1 MSVTADRGAATDE
14 AGWGLAGLRDR
25 LRRSENTWTYVPLL
39 VAIFA
44 LSAYAASQSD
54 LYLTER
60 NIQVL
65 LNSIAVLGLLTVGM
79 TLLLVAGQLDLSV
92 GANATLASII
102 GAKLI
107 SSGSSDGVAVVVML
121 LVPAAISG
129 VVAVIVVLTRVQPF
143 ILTLGLLSVLQ
154 AISLIETGQR
164 PVPIG
169 SRLQGFDT
177 ADFLTIPL
185 PFWIFV
191 GALLV
196 GAVILRF
203 TRFGR
208 AAYAVGSNEQ
218 AAYMSG
224 VPVNLTKISLF
235 VLSGFLCG
243 LAGLLLLARLGAGD
257 AASGQGLELDA
268 IAAAIIGGCSLLG
281 GRGSMLGSFLG
292 VLLLG
297 VIQNS
302 LTLLD
307 VSSFYQRMVL
317 GGLLMFAVT
326 ATAVAEMRRG
336 SAESIADYFR
346 RVLGGRREGSAQ
358 EDVAAPGP
366 DDRRAEGR
374 GPGPPDAD
382 P

>member
-1 MSVTADRGAATDE
+1 MSVTIDE
-14 AGWGLAGLRDR
+14 RAPMEVPPRQHPVRAVTER
-25 LRRSENTWTYVPLL
+25 LRRSENTRTYIPLL
-39 VAIFA
+39 LAILG
-44 LSAYAASQSD
+44 LSAYATSQSD

-60 NIQVL
+60 NLQVL

-107 SSGSSDGVAVVVML
+107 TSGSSDGVAIL
-121 LVPAAISG
+121 LMVLAAAAISAA
-129 VVAVIVVLTRVQPF
+129 VAVIVVLTRVQPF

-154 AISLIETGQR
+154 SISLLETGQR

-177 ADFLTIPL
+177 AEFLSIPV
-185 PFWIFV
+185 PFWMFI
-191 GALLV
+191 GALVV
-196 GAVILRF
+196 GSIILQFSRL
-203 TRFGR
+203 GR
-208 AAYAVGSNEQ
+208 SAYAVGSNDE
-218 AAYMSG
+218 AAFMSG
-224 VPVNLTKISLF
+224 VPVRWVKITLF
-235 VLSGFLCG
+235 TLSGLLCG
-243 LAGLLLLARLGAGD
+243 AGGLLLLARLGAGD
-257 AASGQGLELDA
+257 ASSGQGLELDA
-268 IAAAIIGGCSLLG
+268 IAAAVIGGCSLLG
-281 GRGSMLGSFLG
+281 GRGSMFGAFLG

-326 ATAVAEMRRG
+326 ATAVAEIRRG
-336 SAESIADYFR
+336 SAESIGDYFR
-346 RVLGGRREGSAQ
+346 RAFSGRRR
-358 EDVAAPGP
+358 AAS
-366 DDRRAEGR
+366 
-374 GPGPPDAD
+374 PP
-382 P
+382 